1 MHRDV
6 CLLQKG
12 TLSNDKK
19 TFTEISEQCQRVK
32 TGKIGTEKKLPE
44 PAKGNP
50 SARTSGPNG
59 HHSESMQGEGLKDL
73 SRHPPL
79 I

>member
-1 MHRDV
+1 M
-6 CLLQKG
+6 LQKR

-32 TGKIGTEKKLPE
+32 TGKTGTEKKLSE

-50 SARTSGPNG
+50 LS
-59 HHSESMQGEGLKDL
+59 QDLKTEW
-73 SRHPPL
+73 PP
-79 I
+79 

>member
-1 MHRDV
+1 MFF
-6 CLLQKG
+6 LQKG
-12 TLSNDKK
+12 TLSDDKK
-19 TFTEISEQCQRVK
+19 TLTEISEQCQR
-32 TGKIGTEKKLPE
+32 GKAGTEKKLPE

-50 SARTSGPNG
+50 SARSSGPNG
-59 HHSESMQGEGLKDL
+59 HSEKMQGWGLKDL